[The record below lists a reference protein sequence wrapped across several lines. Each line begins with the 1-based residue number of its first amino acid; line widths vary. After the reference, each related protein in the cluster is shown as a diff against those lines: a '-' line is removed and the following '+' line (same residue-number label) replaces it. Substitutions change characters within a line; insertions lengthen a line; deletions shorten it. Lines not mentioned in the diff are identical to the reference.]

1 VSGKEYEYRRTDVET
16 GETKRWRGTPGVGN
30 QSTSKAPFLMMYQEA
45 CREVATND
53 ELRGFDLRVLWFL
66 CGILDD
72 ENWVD
77 VHHGRIA
84 RQMGKPNQRS
94 AVTRSINNL
103 VTHGVLLKGPE
114 RTYRLNPGF
123 GWKGH
128 RVAQAAAEKD
138 AIAGRLSVV
147 RP

>member
-1 VSGKEYEYRRTDVET
+1 VSGKKYEYRRTDVET
-16 GETKRWRGTPGVGN
+16 GETQRWIGRPGAKN
-30 QSTSKAPFLMMYQEA
+30 ESTNKAPFLMMYQEA
-45 CREVATND
+45 CGEIATND

-77 VHHGRIA
+77 VHHGR
-84 RQMGKPNQRS
+84 RS
-94 AVTRSINNL
+94 AVTRSINNI
-103 VTHGVLLKGPE
+103 VSHGVLLKGPE

-123 GWKGH
+123 GWKGN
-128 RVAQAAAEKD
+128 RVSQMAAEKD